1 MLDRS
6 KPSTPSRSSRPGR
19 CAEWGHPEARGSAD
33 ADRDLAL
40 VEAFAYVSRWAPSRR
55 ERCVENVIELEVGE
69 GRQVGL
75 YTVRVLRSPT
85 GGDQTG
91 TFALDVGELLARRPH
106 LEATVLSSS
115 VPARRVMSVHERP
128 VREMGQQLFESVFA
142 GSVGGAYRAS
152 LAVARERQEGLQVV
166 LRLTAPGLGAL
177 PWETLYDPEIGAYLC
192 RKEPL
197 IRHVPSPYTPEA
209 LKAPQPLRIL
219 GMVASPRG
227 LPPLDVEAEQQH
239 LDKALRPHLEAGAVD
254 LVWLADVSFAGVHAA
269 LLQHSWHVLHFV
281 GHGGYD
287 TTSDEGLLAFVGAD
301 GRADYVEASRLADLL
316 NESKPTPRLVV
327 LNSCSSGTASA
338 EDLFSGTAATLVHS
352 GIHAVAAMQFA
363 ISDGAAIAFARAF
376 YTAIAH
382 GRSIDDAVRSGR
394 IGILGNAKGT
404 LEWVTPVLYRRGGT
418 TPLFEMTSERQRNRV
433 NPTVDDQQERDPDE
447 PAAAATATRAP
458 RAPAESDEPAAAATA
473 TPVPTAPAESDE
485 PAAAATA
492 TPAPT
497 APAESDEPAGQ
508 DESPSAVADR
518 RAAGQP
524 RRWIALVIAGVA
536 VLALI
541 GLGVLLLLRPSAVT
555 VSTTV
560 DVPGNQAF
568 VDTTVACTQG
578 QVLDITATGTVLHNA
593 ATTSSGVGPDGA
605 PDPALRQF
613 NVAGLPNANHAA
625 LIGSL
630 DRNAPFVVAST
641 LRFTCPTAGELF
653 LGVNDVGVA
662 NNSGAFSATIT
673 KSRSG

>member
-1 MLDRS
+1 M
-6 KPSTPSRSSRPGR
+6 
-19 CAEWGHPEARGSAD
+19 
-33 ADRDLAL
+33 
-40 VEAFAYVSRWAPSRR
+40 
-55 ERCVENVIELEVGE
+55 ENVIELEVGE

-85 GGDQTG
+85 DGDQTG
-91 TFALDVGELLARRPH
+91 TFALDLGELLAQRPH

-142 GSVGGAYRAS
+142 GAVGGAYRAS

-239 LDKALRPHLEAGAVD
+239 LDKALRPHLEAGRVD

-287 TTSDEGLLAFVGAD
+287 TTTDEGLLAFVGAD

-394 IGILGNAKGT
+394 IGILGNARGT

-418 TPLFEMTSERQRNRV
+418 TPLFEMTTERQRNRV

-447 PAAAATATRAP
+447 LAAAATATPVP
-458 RAPAESDEPAAAATA
+458 RAPAESDESDELAAAATATPVPRAPAESDESDEPAAAATA
-473 TPVPTAPAESDE
+473 TPVPRAPAESDESDE

-492 TPAPT
+492 TPVPR
-497 APAESDEPAGQ
+497 APAESGR
-508 DESPSAVADR
+508 VR
-518 RAAGQP
+518 
-524 RRWIALVIAGVA
+524 
-536 VLALI
+536 
-541 GLGVLLLLRPSAVT
+541 
-555 VSTTV
+555 
-560 DVPGNQAF
+560 
-568 VDTTVACTQG
+568 
-578 QVLDITATGTVLHNA
+578 
-593 ATTSSGVGPDGA
+593 
-605 PDPALRQF
+605 
-613 NVAGLPNANHAA
+613 
-625 LIGSL
+625 
-630 DRNAPFVVAST
+630 
-641 LRFTCPTAGELF
+641 
-653 LGVNDVGVA
+653 
-662 NNSGAFSATIT
+662 
-673 KSRSG
+673 